1 MASSED
7 SEGGGRIGTL
17 MKWVGIVGG
26 LLSFGGAVYGVLQA
40 QGDLR
45 ERGRIVEEQYKAGE
59 AQEKAGDYTAAWDSF
74 AQASTVAGTD
84 GFFAKLL
91 GGLSA
96 ERQKIRAAQEDL
108 AMEWTR
114 EATAPEGHTFS
125 ESVDKLVATLV
136 VGANSA
142 TGARKGDLLAHVGWA
157 YFLKLRSGDTAVQPE
172 KLYQEAVA
180 ADAAN
185 PYANAFWGHWILW
198 KHGSLQDAN
207 QRFATAL
214 SSGRA
219 RGVVRHFQLAA
230 LKNAGSSAEGAWV
243 RVVND
248 MHKAGE
254 SLDAGTLRDLYS
266 QYYFAV
272 TDDAQF
278 KRLLAAVS
286 PADHLELERMLLM
299 LGADDQQLALN
310 AALAQTY
317 EALGQP
323 DHALAAWREAKT
335 ELGGADSRLGP
346 RADTA
351 IKRLTKA
358 AKPAKT

>member
-1 MASSED
+1 MGGSDD
-7 SEGGGRIGTL
+7 SEGGRIGSL

-26 LLSFGGAVYGVLQA
+26 LLSFGGAIYGVLQA

-45 ERGRIVEEQYKAGE
+45 ERARVVEEQYKAGE
-59 AQEKAGDYTAAWDSF
+59 AQEKAGDYTAAWESF

-91 GGLSA
+91 GGLSV

-108 AMEWTR
+108 AMEWVR
-114 EATAPEGHTFS
+114 EASAPEGHTFS
-125 ESVDKLVATLV
+125 ESVDKLVNTLV

-157 YFLKLRSGDTAVQPE
+157 YFLKLRSGDRGMQPE
-172 KLYQEAVA
+172 KLYQDAVA
-180 ADAAN
+180 ADASN
-185 PYANAFWGHWILW
+185 PYANVFWGHWVLW
-198 KHGSLQDAN
+198 NHGSLQEAQ

-219 RGVVRHFQLAA
+219 RKEVRHFQLAA
-230 LKNAGSSAEGAWV
+230 LKNAGSSADGAWV
-243 RVVND
+243 SVVND

-254 SLDAGTLRDLYS
+254 SLDARTLRDLYS
-266 QYYFAV
+266 HYYFAV
-272 TDDAQF
+272 NDDAAF
-278 KRLLAAVS
+278 KRLLDAVP
-286 PADHLELERMLLM
+286 PADHIDLERMLLM
-299 LGADDQQLALN
+299 LGADDQELALN

-323 DHALAAWREAKT
+323 EQALAAWREVKT
-335 ELGGADSRLGP
+335 KLGGADSRLGP
-346 RADTA
+346 RADAA
-351 IKRLTKA
+351 IKRLSKN
-358 AKPAKT
+358 AKPTKV